1 MYDITSTIVTYRT
14 KKDELLKAINSF
26 LKTDLKVKLFISDNS
41 PTNELEDFVKDI
53 KDNRIEYIFNNRNGG
68 YGWGHNVVI
77 RKIIDKSKY
86 HLILNPDIYFEY
98 GVLEK
103 IFEYMEKN
111 KNIGQL
117 MPKVKYP
124 NGELQYLCKLLPT
137 PKDLFLRRFCPIKS
151 IVEKNDYKYEMRSTG
166 YDKIMEVPILSGCF
180 MFLRN
185 EVFKTV
191 GLFDENYFMYME
203 DFDFCRRIGEKYKTI
218 YYPEV
223 KIIHK
228 HAKESKVNKKLLV
241 AQIKS
246 TIYYFNKYGWFF
258 DSYRRKINKR
268 IKLQYK
274 SKI

>member
-26 LKTDLKVKLFISDNS
+26 LNTELKVKLFISDNS

-53 KDNRIEYIFNNRNGG
+53 KDNRIEYIFNNNNGG

-77 RKIIDKSKY
+77 RKIVDKSKY
-86 HLILNPDIYFEY
+86 HLILNPDIYFEH

-103 IFEYMEKN
+103 IFKYMEQN

-151 IVEKNDYKYEMRSTG
+151 IIEKNDYKYEMRNTG
-166 YDKIMEVPILSGCF
+166 YNKIIEVPILSGCF
-180 MFLRN
+180 MFIRT
-185 EVFKTV
+185 EVFESI
-191 GLFDENYFMYME
+191 GMFDDNIFMYME
-203 DFDFCRRIGEKYKTI
+203 DFDLCRRIGGKYKTI
-218 YYPEV
+218 YYPQVE
-223 KIIHK
+223 IIHK
-228 HAKESKVNKKLLV
+228 HARESKINKKLLI

-258 DSYRRKINKR
+258 DRYRREVNKR
-268 IKLQYK
+268 IKLQHK

>member
-1 MYDITSTIVTYRT
+1 MYDITASIVLYKT
-14 KKDELLKAINSF
+14 KKEELKKVIDSF
-26 LKTDLKVKLFISDNS
+26 FKCNLNIFLYISDNS
-41 PTNELEDFVKDI
+41 PTNELEYFI
-53 KDNRIEYIFNNRNGG
+53 KELNNKKIKYIFNNNNGG

-86 HLILNPDIYFEY
+86 HLILNPDIYFEH

-103 IFEYMEKN
+103 IFEYMEQN

-124 NGELQYLCKLLPT
+124 NGELQYLCKLMPT

-166 YDKIMEVPILSGCF
+166 YNKIMEVPILSGCF

-185 EVFKTV
+185 EVLKTV

-203 DFDFCRRIGEKYKTI
+203 DFDLCRRIGEKYKVI

-223 KIIHK
+223 EIIHK
-228 HAKESKVNKKLLV
+228 HAKESKVNKKLLIEH
-241 AQIKS
+241 IKS
-246 TIYYFNKYGWFF
+246 TIYYFNKYGWLF
-258 DSYRRKINKR
+258 DEYRIRMNKNYINKE
-268 IKLQYK
+268 K
-274 SKI
+274 S